1 LKNYRQFAREL
12 THKLLASRPRNCQA
26 LYGLVE
32 SFHHPFF
39 RFNEISKKEF
49 YNDLP
54 SSDIIRRLGDTR
66 LTPHLKKIRVQR
78 KRQPI
83 SKKLRLL
90 ILERDNYRCRLCGK
104 SARDTELEVDHI
116 IPVAKGGTAGLNNLQ
131 TLCIDCNRG
140 KSDLSI
146 MRTE

>member
-1 LKNYRQFAREL
+1 
-12 THKLLASRPRNCQA
+12 
-26 LYGLVE
+26 
-32 SFHHPFF
+32 
-39 RFNEISKKEF
+39 
-49 YNDLP
+49 
-54 SSDIIRRLGDTR
+54 
-66 LTPHLKKIRVQR
+66 
-78 KRQPI
+78 
-83 SKKLRLL
+83 L